1 MRAPSLRFHDFLFFK
16 VSAISEMAAA
26 SARMRCGTRWRTPA
40 TRWTTR
46 TSPPKSR
53 TRPSCASTRSWSGS
67 TYASPVAT
75 FVPWPSAML
84 SVITPIRFVLVL
96 ESAPH
101 LCCFLF
107 FLSFSFFLKPQPY
120 PYLCRHS
127 GGEAWILFHCSSLTA
142 RQDMLKAKEKLR
154 TGAFGFWDR
163 VFDSLINR
171 AITLSDQ
178 NYEKYAQIENIS

>member
-1 MRAPSLRFHDFLFFK
+1 MRYALADAGDSMDDANFTTEVANAAILRLYAQLEWIDVRLPRGYFRPLALRYALCYHSHPLRTCTRICAAPVLFPLFFFLFF
-16 VSAISEMAAA
+16 
-26 SARMRCGTRWRTPA
+26 
-40 TRWTTR
+40 
-46 TSPPKSR
+46 
-53 TRPSCASTRSWSGS
+53 
-67 TYASPVAT
+67 
-75 FVPWPSAML
+75 
-84 SVITPIRFVLVL
+84 
-96 ESAPH
+96 
-101 LCCFLF
+101 
-107 FLSFSFFLKPQPY
+107 FFLKPQPY